1 MFKLTVTL
9 SILVLI
15 GCTQMSKELDVI
27 IKNNSLCFFTNDPD
41 TNYYDSNNELFIYI
55 NELKHKKEITTAFEK
70 KYINNPLPTKEK
82 DCLKIPINT
91 LKKDTPYLV
100 SLEMRR
106 TYIVEICLKNNNN
119 RILVQK
125 IITGEK
131 TCPAD

>member
-55 NELKHKKEITTAFEK
+55 NELEHKKEIT
-70 KYINNPLPTKEK
+70 
-82 DCLKIPINT
+82 
-91 LKKDTPYLV
+91 
-100 SLEMRR
+100 
-106 TYIVEICLKNNNN
+106 
-119 RILVQK
+119 
-125 IITGEK
+125 
-131 TCPAD
+131 